1 MTIEIRL
8 FFQRS
13 PHSGHICTMSA
24 GNIATISDRIRRLS
38 YQMHGADPNSIQ
50 HPIPDDR
57 SESSAGGVGSAAA
70 DIDLDAISK
79 SLDHVNNFSKRRN
92 TDKLPPVLMYEI
104 RATGESAYKSITLR
118 ELLNDVNDEANDI
131 DDTAMLEAIIA
142 FNRKVDARIQ
152 LDQED
157 TTRPKPSATEPP
169 RAPSPATLRR
179 PPSPVSRGP
188 ERRQSVA
195 TTNQGLA
202 GSKAIFESRFN
213 LPGNTNS
220 TSNASNGNGQS
231 THPSSRPEAEEETYD
246 ATGGLRLRDLRRLD
260 FQFNP
265 NEERSVLVRRHA
277 VLFAMVSPIFLLF
290 LVKYSKY

>member
-1 MTIEIRL
+1 MN
-8 FFQRS
+8 
-13 PHSGHICTMSA
+13 A

-38 YQMHGADPNSIQ
+38 YQMQHGSPEPDIM

-57 SESSAGGVGSAAA
+57 SESSAASYGVGSAAA
-70 DIDLDAISK
+70 DIDIDLISK

-131 DDTAMLEAIIA
+131 DDTAMLEAILA
-142 FNRKVDARIQ
+142 YNRKLDERTRQGHDDTARSKS
-152 LDQED
+152 
-157 TTRPKPSATEPP
+157 TTDHP

-179 PPSPVSRGP
+179 APSPVSRVI
-188 ERRQSVA
+188 EQRKQNSA
-195 TTNQGLA
+195 NQGLP
-202 GSKAIFESRFN
+202 GSKAIYESRFN
-213 LPGNTNS
+213 LPGNGTNGTTGTTNGSFAAPFTGNLS
-220 TSNASNGNGQS
+220 TKPETEASD
-231 THPSSRPEAEEETYD
+231 ETYD

-277 VLFAMVSPIFLLF
+277 VLFAMVRTLLAFLF
-290 LVKYSKY
+290 F

>member
-1 MTIEIRL
+1 
-8 FFQRS
+8 
-13 PHSGHICTMSA
+13 
-24 GNIATISDRIRRLS
+24 
-38 YQMHGADPNSIQ
+38 MHGSPDPNGIL

-70 DIDLDAISK
+70 DIDLEAISK

-104 RATGESAYKSITLR
+104 RATGESSYKSITLR

-142 FNRKVDARIQ
+142 FKRKLEER
-152 LDQED
+152 
-157 TTRPKPSATEPP
+157 TRPDPDDTARPKSAAEPP

-179 PPSPVSRGP
+179 PPSPVSRVL
-188 ERRQSVA
+188 EQRRPSIA
-195 TTNQGLA
+195 TANQGLP

-213 LPGNTNS
+213 LPGNGPNG
-220 TSNASNGNGQS
+220 SNGNNGTAS
-231 THPSSRPEAEEETYD
+231 NYSASSKPEAEEETYD

-277 VLFAMVSPIFLLF
+277 VLFAMVSYILL
-290 LVKYSKY
+290 LYCYYQLLY

>member
-1 MTIEIRL
+1 M
-8 FFQRS
+8 S
-13 PHSGHICTMSA
+13 ASA

-38 YQMHGADPNSIQ
+38 YQMHGGADPNSVL

-104 RATGESAYKSITLR
+104 RATGESSYKSITLR

-152 LDQED
+152 VDQD
-157 TTRPKPSATEPP
+157 DSTRPKSSAEPP

-179 PPSPVSRGP
+179 PPSPASRAP
-188 ERRQSVA
+188 ERRQSIA

-213 LPGNTNS
+213 LPGNTAS
-220 TSNASNGNGQS
+220 TGNGSNGNGHNS
-231 THPSSRPEAEEETYD
+231 HPSSRPDAEEETYD

-277 VLFAMVSPIFLLF
+277 VLFAMVSFLCS
-290 LVKYSKY
+290 KTYSVVLGVFCVMNGYFFSRVRYS

>member
-1 MTIEIRL
+1 MN
-8 FFQRS
+8 
-13 PHSGHICTMSA
+13 A

-38 YQMHGADPNSIQ
+38 YQMHGSPDPNGIL

-70 DIDLDAISK
+70 DIDLEAISK

-104 RATGESAYKSITLR
+104 RATGESSYKSITLR

-142 FNRKVDARIQ
+142 FNRKLEERTRQDA
-152 LDQED
+152 DD
-157 TTRPKPSATEPP
+157 TARPKSVAEPP

-179 PPSPVSRGP
+179 PPSPVSRVL
-188 ERRQSVA
+188 EQRRQSIT
-195 TTNQGLA
+195 TTNQGLP

-213 LPGNTNS
+213 LPGNG
-220 TSNASNGNGQS
+220 SNGNNGTAS
-231 THPSSRPEAEEETYD
+231 NYSANTKPEAEEETYD

-277 VLFAMVSPIFLLF
+277 VLFAMVSCIFVLYF
-290 LVKYSKY
+290 FV